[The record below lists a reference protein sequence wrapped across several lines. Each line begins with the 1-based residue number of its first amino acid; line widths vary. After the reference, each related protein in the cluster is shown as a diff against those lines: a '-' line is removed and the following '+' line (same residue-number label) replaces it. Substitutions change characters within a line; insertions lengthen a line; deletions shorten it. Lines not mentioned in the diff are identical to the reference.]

1 MNRSTKFSAKIK
13 KFFKTLGPGII
24 TGASDDDPSGIATY
38 SQAGARFGFAT
49 LWTTVVTFP
58 LMAGIQEMC
67 ARIGL
72 VTTVGLT
79 TTLKK
84 HYSKPLLYF
93 MMVLSV
99 PAMILNIGA
108 DIAGMGAVS
117 NLLFPSVR
125 PMVFSI
131 GFTIL
136 LIFLIIYLPYHKIVQ
151 VLKYLCLSL
160 LLYIAIP
167 FFTHPDWGKVLK
179 GTFIPTL
186 KFNKEFIEIIVAIL
200 GTTISPYLF
209 FWQVSME
216 AEDVQKSRQL
226 IIARRQI
233 CKKTEAGAE
242 TKKKENRFM
251 GLLIKRMEADVIV
264 GMFLSV
270 MVMFFIILTAGTVLF
285 TNGITQIDTVE
296 QAAKALEPIAGKFS
310 YLLFAIGVIGTGLI
324 AIPVLSGSLSYI
336 ISETFGWKGNLD
348 KKFNQAKPFYIVIII
363 SLIVGLLINEI
374 GISPIKALLYTAILY
389 GLTSPVLIGI
399 LLHIANNKKIMK
411 SHTNGKLSNVLGFIT
426 LIVMTAAAITLIW
439 FQFK

>member
-1 MNRSTKFSAKIK
+1 MASFSAKIK
-13 KFFKTLGPGII
+13 KFFSTLGPGII

-49 LWTTVVTFP
+49 LWTTIVTFP

-84 HYSKPLLYF
+84 HYSKPTLYF
-93 MMVLSV
+93 IMALSV
-99 PAMILNIGA
+99 PAMVLNIGA

-117 NLLFPSVR
+117 NLLFPSIH
-125 PMVFSI
+125 PIIFSV
-131 GFTIL
+131 GFTVL
-136 LIFLIIYLPYHKIVQ
+136 LIFLIIYLPYHKIVS

-167 FFTHPDWGKVLK
+167 FFTHPNWSNVFK

-186 KFNKEFIEIIVAIL
+186 KFNKDFIEIIVAIL

-216 AEDVQKSRQL
+216 AEDVQKSSQL
-226 IIARRQI
+226 LLARRNI
-233 CKKTEAGAE
+233 CRNSEAPTE
-242 TKKKENRFM
+242 TRKKENRFM
-251 GLLIKRMEADVIV
+251 GLLIKKMEADVIL

-285 TNGITQIDTVE
+285 SKGITQIDTVE
-296 QAAKALEPIAGKFS
+296 QAAKALEPVAGKAS

-363 SLIVGLLINEI
+363 SLIVSLLINEI

-411 SHTNGKLSNVLGFIT
+411 EHTNGKLSNVLGFIT
-426 LIVMTAAAITLIW
+426 LLVMTTAAIALIY
-439 FQFK
+439 FQVS